1 MTKEGRAQATLLKA
15 HWLLEEIAAPL
26 RNRHIAEITPP
37 EILAVLRAV
46 EVKGHYETARCSR
59 SIIGQAFRYAIVTSR
74 AERDVTANLRG
85 ALIAPTTKH
94 RAAITR
100 PKRLGELM
108 AAIYR
113 WTKGQETT
121 IAGLKLLALLALRP
135 GELRAA
141 AWEEID
147 LEAGVWTVPASR
159 TKMRRP
165 HRTPL
170 PLQAVA
176 TLQELR
182 DATRSG
188 ISSFVFPATVSVRKP
203 MSENTLNFA
212 LRRLDIGA
220 EEMTAHGFRAAFATL
235 ANESRRWHPD
245 AIERQLAHVEGNNV
259 RWAYTRGEHWDE
271 RLLMMQWWA
280 DELDRLREAAIAEAR
295 TQTHP
300 QRRPAMFQSAC
311 Q

>member
-1 MTKEGRAQATLLKA
+1 
-15 HWLLEEIAAPL
+15 
-26 RNRHIAEITPP
+26 
-37 EILAVLRAV
+37 
-46 EVKGHYETARCSR
+46 
-59 SIIGQAFRYAIVTSR
+59 
-74 AERDVTANLRG
+74 
-85 ALIAPTTKH
+85 
-94 RAAITR
+94 
-100 PKRLGELM
+100 M
-108 AAIYR
+108 AAIYG

-121 IAGLKLLALLALRP
+121 VAGLKLLALLALRP

-141 AWEEID
+141 TWDEID

-182 DATRSG
+182 GATRSA

-259 RWAYTRGEHWDE
+259 RRAYTRGEHWDE
-271 RLLMMQWWA
+271 RVLMMQWWA
-280 DELDRLREAAIAEAR
+280 DELDRLREAAIAEAAPKPIPGAG
-295 TQTHP
+295 P
-300 QRRPAMFQSAC
+300 QSFNQFVSDGRRRRFPLSVGGGLGAAILRRLYRASAGGGENFRSDAPLEATVREWRRVLPAAHLDANFR
-311 Q
+311 